1 MRGTSTCRFAGR
13 TRPRTPSL
21 PATSARPEIV
31 SPSRRVVPSGCAA
44 SSLRKPIPGNRSHVA
59 GGLRGDGLARVP
71 NTRPRSQAQNQVALA
86 DRTYLMALAR
96 LEVDQAWRGE
106 RPLACPS
113 AYEQLPT
120 RDENEGVLVNLMLLQ
135 ALALGQQQR
144 NHAVG
149 LVIGTK
155 DLRLVS
161 RDTQPI

>member
-1 MRGTSTCRFAGR
+1 MAHRA
-13 TRPRTPSL
+13 
-21 PATSARPEIV
+21 
-31 SPSRRVVPSGCAA
+31 
-44 SSLRKPIPGNRSHVA
+44 
-59 GGLRGDGLARVP
+59 GLRGDGLARVP
-71 NTRPRSQAQNQVALA
+71 NTRPWSQAQNQLALA
-86 DRTYLMALAR
+86 DRTHLVALAR
-96 LEVDQAWRGE
+96 LEVDQAWRGQ

-120 RDENEGVLVNLMLLQ
+120 RDEHESVLVNLMLLQ
-135 ALALGQQQR
+135 ALALRQQQR

>member
-1 MRGTSTCRFAGR
+1 M
-13 TRPRTPSL
+13 
-21 PATSARPEIV
+21 
-31 SPSRRVVPSGCAA
+31 
-44 SSLRKPIPGNRSHVA
+44 
-59 GGLRGDGLARVP
+59 P
-71 NTRPRSQAQNQVALA
+71 NTRPRSQAQNQLALA
-86 DRTYLMALAR
+86 DRTYLVALAR

-106 RPLACPS
+106 RPLTCTS
-113 AYEQLPT
+113 TYEQLPP
-120 RDENEGVLVNLMLLQ
+120 RDEHEGVLVNLMLLQ

>member
-1 MRGTSTCRFAGR
+1 MT
-13 TRPRTPSL
+13 PR
-21 PATSARPEIV
+21 
-31 SPSRRVVPSGCAA
+31 
-44 SSLRKPIPGNRSHVA
+44 
-59 GGLRGDGLARVP
+59 LRGDGLARVP
-71 NTRPRSQAQNQVALA
+71 NTRPWSQAQNQVALA
-86 DRTYLMALAR
+86 DRAYLVALAR